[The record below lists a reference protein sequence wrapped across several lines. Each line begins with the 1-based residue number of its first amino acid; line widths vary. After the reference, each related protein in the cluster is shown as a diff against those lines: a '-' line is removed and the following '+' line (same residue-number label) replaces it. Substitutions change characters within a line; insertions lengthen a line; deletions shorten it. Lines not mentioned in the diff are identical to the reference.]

1 MDEIYNQRRIV
12 SVHQMLFEMA
22 RGNFNSRIPE
32 SKEKD
37 ELETIV
43 VLINMVA
50 EEIKGSLFE
59 FVNTH
64 STPEFITQ
72 TNLIL
77 DSNYFISSLA
87 SEIIIFLGYSE
98 SELIGRPLLTIVSPS
113 SFDQILQIFDGGIQL
128 PAVVAL
134 DFITK
139 AQLSLVVPCSVDQ
152 LIPRSEIILNLVIPC
167 HPDTYRPTVGEN
179 GDEKQ
184 IKPRKVDAFLIQKV
198 YDYILAN
205 LDTPLPSL
213 QVLAQKFG
221 TNEYKLKAGFRHFFK
236 TSIYKFYNEERLKRA
251 YFMVEHTVI
260 PLKNISVLHG
270 FNNYSNFSKSF
281 KKRFGFSPNELKRN
295 EDSPVLQQ
303 KYPVVTDFE
312 GIKPVRFRNY

>member
-22 RGNFNSRIPE
+22 RGNFNSKIPE

-50 EEIKGSLFE
+50 EEIKGSLFQ
-59 FVNTH
+59 FVNIHT
-64 STPEFITQ
+64 TPEFITQ

-77 DSNYFISSLA
+77 DSNYFISSLS
-87 SEIIIFLGYSE
+87 SEIMLFLGYSE
-98 SELIGRPLLTIVSPS
+98 SELIGQPLTTIISPS
-113 SFDQILQIFDGGIQL
+113 SLYDIQNLVDGCIQL

-139 AQLSLVVPCSVDQ
+139 AQLSFAVSCSVSK
-152 LIPRSEIILNLVIPC
+152 LIPRSEIILNLVIPL
-167 HPDTYRPTVGEN
+167 HSDTYYPKVAEN

-184 IKPRKVDAFLIQKV
+184 IKPRKVDAFLIQKL

-205 LDTPLPSL
+205 LDAPLPSL

-236 TSIYKFYNEERLKRA
+236 TSIYKFYNEERLKKA

-260 PLKNISVLHG
+260 PLKNISLMNG

-281 KKRFGFSPNELKRN
+281 KKRFGFSPYELKRKID
-295 EDSPVLQQ
+295 EV
-303 KYPVVTDFE
+303 
-312 GIKPVRFRNY
+312 I